1 MVLSACNLYLS
12 NAHTVLLDDVTLN
25 IEDHQKIGIIG
36 NNGCGKSTLLAS
48 IAGKIETE
56 KGSIAKEKNIKISYL
71 SQVVEIYDCNL
82 SIEEYISEDL
92 KDYVRNEFEDIDIEI
107 KSNLYKL
114 KIFDFQRKMASL
126 SGGEKRRVMLAL
138 VLAKKAD
145 LLILDEPTNHLDN
158 EMVEWL
164 EKYLIKYNKAILMV
178 THDRYF
184 LNNVCNMIAELNNGK
199 LSSYIA
205 NYEKYLELKEEIMIM
220 NESINRKRRSFLNKE
235 IDWIRRGALA
245 RTTKDKRRIENYD
258 KELTKYKED
267 NKKEDSLS
275 MDFSSFPRLGN
286 IIIEADSI
294 NKSFDNKKVIN
305 NFTYKLKEDDR
316 IGIVGS
322 NGSGKS
328 TLLNILSGK
337 MKADSGELKIGQ
349 TVKIGYFT
357 QENEDFNQDIRVIDY
372 ISDYH
377 DNIYASK
384 ILENFLFTKDMQANF
399 ISNLSGGEKRRLRLL
414 KVLSQ
419 NPNVLLL
426 DEPTN
431 DLDIETLNILEEFI
445 NDFKGPVIVVS
456 HDRYFLDKIASN
468 IIEISDNG
476 NINFYLGNYHDYQN
490 KRIINKDDN
499 DIKEVAQSS
508 KEVKEKKVS
517 NKLTY
522 KEKIEFENI
531 LDEIDNLENEIKEI
545 SDKINQMYVSSD
557 AYKNYLELKDLENKK
572 IELDKELEYKMQR
585 WEYLSLKEK

>member
-1 MVLSACNLYLS
+1 MVLSAYNLYLS
-12 NAHTVLLDDVTLN
+12 NAHIVLLDDVTLN

-286 IIIEADSI
+286 IIIEAENIS
-294 NKSFDNKKVIN
+294 KSFDNKKVIN

-337 MKADSGELKIGQ
+337 MEADSGELKIGQ

-445 NDFKGPVIVVS
+445 SDFKGPVIVVS

-476 NINFYLGNYHDYQN
+476 NINFYLGNYHDYLN
-490 KRIINKDDN
+490 KRIINKDD
-499 DIKEVAQSS
+499 DDVKEVAQSS

-522 KEKIEFENI
+522 KEKIEFDNI

>member
-1 MVLSACNLYLS
+1 MVLSAYNLYLS
-12 NAHTVLLDDVTLN
+12 NAHTVLLDDITLN
-25 IEDHQKIGIIG
+25 IEEHQKIGIIG
-36 NNGCGKSTLLAS
+36 INGCGKSTLLAS
-48 IAGKIETE
+48 IAGKIEFE
-56 KGSIAKEKNIKISYL
+56 KGEIKKEKNIKISYL
-71 SQVVEIYDCNL
+71 SQMVEIYDENL
-82 SIEEYISEDL
+82 SINEYIEADL
-92 KDYVRNEFEDIDIEI
+92 KNYSRNEFEDIDIEI

-145 LLILDEPTNHLDN
+145 LMILDEPTNHLDN
-158 EMVEWL
+158 GMVEWL

-205 NYEKYLELKEEIMIM
+205 NYEKYLELKQEMMIM
-220 NESINRKRRSFLNKE
+220 NESINRKRKSFLNKE

-267 NKKEDSLS
+267 NKKEENLN

-286 IIIEADSI
+286 IIVEANLI

-337 MKADSGELKIGQ
+337 INADSGELKIGQ

-377 DNIYASK
+377 NNIYASK

-414 KVLSQ
+414 KVLSN

-431 DLDIETLNILEEFI
+431 DLDIDTLNILEEFI
-445 NDFKGPVIVVS
+445 NEFKGPVIVVS

-476 NINFYLGNYHDYQN
+476 NINFYLGNYQDYLN
-490 KRIINKDDN
+490 KRIINKEDN
-499 DIKEVAQSS
+499 DVKEVLI
-508 KEVKEKKVS
+508 KEKKIS

-522 KEKIEFENI
+522 KEKIEFDNI
-531 LDEIDNLENEIKEI
+531 LDEIDKLEKEIKEI
-545 SDKINQMYVSSD
+545 NDKINQMYVSSD
-557 AYKNYLELKDLENKK
+557 AYKNYSKLKELENNKE
-572 IELDKELEYKMQR
+572 ELDKELEYKMQR
-585 WEYLSLKEK
+585 WEYLSLKDK